1 MRECNKN
8 RMVLLVTLEGIRSN
22 TKALIYSNIKRVLVS
37 AKDCTVLDVPHTECP
52 YARSLKLFKALRET
66 GGGARVALC
75 PASFY
80 AHPPGGNGVWLES
93 VRALASRT
101 DSRVREHLMV
111 SIMSDEHGVFDEN
124 VTRHDGASIEDI
136 ASVSESVL
144 ETARN
149 PVGHPWIARS
159 VVVPAPRFTN
169 DTPAFIEKISADI
182 LNIVSRM
189 APV

>member
-1 MRECNKN
+1 
-8 RMVLLVTLEGIRSN
+8 MVLLLTLEGIRSN
-22 TKALIYSNIKRVLVS
+22 TKALIYSNVKRVLNAS
-37 AKDCTVLDVPHTECP
+37 KDCAVLDVPHTDCP
-52 YARSLKLFKALRET
+52 YARSLKLFEALRET
-66 GGGARVALC
+66 GGSARVALC
-75 PASFY
+75 PSSFY

-93 VRALASRT
+93 VRALASRKDT
-101 DSRVREHLMV
+101 GVREHLMV

-124 VTRHDGASIEDI
+124 VTRHGASIEDI
-136 ASVSESVL
+136 ACVSESVL

-149 PVGHPWIARS
+149 PVGHPWVVRS

-182 LNIVSRM
+182 LNIVARM